1 MLSHE
6 KPQSIRTFKEKQE
19 FSFPITSVIFGLHLF
34 KRAKMLSH
42 VSAHIASGLW
52 IHIHTKA
59 DKIPTNKR
67 LKDFVPRF
75 GMPLFIMVTEVCL
88 LY

>member
-34 KRAKMLSH
+34 KRAKMCKCTH
-42 VSAHIASGLW
+42 CFR
-52 IHIHTKA
+52 TA
-59 DKIPTNKR
+59 DTYTHKSRQNTYQQKTE
-67 LKDFVPRF
+67 RF
-75 GMPLFIMVTEVCL
+75 RAQVWDALVHYGD
-88 LY
+88 